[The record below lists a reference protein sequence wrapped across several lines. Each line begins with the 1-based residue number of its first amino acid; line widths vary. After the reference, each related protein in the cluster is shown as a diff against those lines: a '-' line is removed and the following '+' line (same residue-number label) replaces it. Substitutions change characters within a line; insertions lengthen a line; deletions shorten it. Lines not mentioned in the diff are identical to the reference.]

1 MKNLLINITLFAAGA
16 AIGSAVT
23 WKIVKTK
30 YEQIAQEEID
40 SVKEVYSRKKT
51 TNDLD
56 GVPEE
61 EPIESIEEE
70 SKTILKEC
78 NDIINNMGYSNAED
92 ESEDEI
98 IFHSPETTQEE
109 WPFEAVEPEKGGLA
123 FMPHDKP
130 YVICPDE
137 FDEIGYNVVSLLYF
151 SDKVLTDDMYEEV
164 EDIEGTVG
172 IESLDH
178 FGEWEDDSVFV
189 RNDALKCDYEI
200 LLDSRRYQDLLEDE

>member
-40 SVKEVYSRKKT
+40 SVKEVYSRKKST
-51 TNDLD
+51 LDLAD
-56 GVPEE
+56 IPEE

-70 SKTILKEC
+70 SKTIMKEC
-78 NDIINNMGYSNAED
+78 NSIINNMGYANYNNIKKE
-92 ESEDEI
+92 
-98 IFHSPETTQEE
+98 
-109 WPFEAVEPEKGGLA
+109 EKGGLDS
-123 FMPHDKP
+123 MTQDKP

-137 FDEIGYNVVSLLYF
+137 FDEIGYTVVSLLYF

-172 IESLDH
+172 IESLNH

-200 LLDSRRYQDLLEDE
+200 LLDQRRYQDLLEDE